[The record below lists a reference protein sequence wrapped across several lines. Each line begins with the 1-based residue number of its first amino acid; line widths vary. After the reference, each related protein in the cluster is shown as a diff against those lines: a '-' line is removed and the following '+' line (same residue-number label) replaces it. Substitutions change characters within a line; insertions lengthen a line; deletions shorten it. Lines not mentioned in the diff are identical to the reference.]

1 MNKESQ
7 CDFTVYMH
15 TFPNEKR
22 YIGITRTSLEQR
34 FKNGYAYAY
43 NKEMYDDIQKYG
55 WDNIKHDVICTNLSV
70 KEACNLEIELIREY
84 DTTNSKNGYNI
95 TSGGEIGRYK
105 YKKSKKECGEV
116 ALGDNIKF
124 YRERKHISQTELAE
138 LCGITPSMISQYESN
153 GKIPNFLMGI
163 KIAQILGVSAEKLLN
178 GEN

>member
-1 MNKESQ
+1 MNKETQ

-15 TFPNEKR
+15 TFPNKKR
-22 YIGITRTSLEQR
+22 YIGITRTSLDQR

-84 DTTNSKNGYNI
+84 DTTNPENGYNI

-105 YKKSKKECGEV
+105 CKKAKRSVVKW
-116 ALGDNIKF
+116 L
-124 YRERKHISQTELAE
+124 
-138 LCGITPSMISQYESN
+138 
-153 GKIPNFLMGI
+153 
-163 KIAQILGVSAEKLLN
+163 
-178 GEN
+178 